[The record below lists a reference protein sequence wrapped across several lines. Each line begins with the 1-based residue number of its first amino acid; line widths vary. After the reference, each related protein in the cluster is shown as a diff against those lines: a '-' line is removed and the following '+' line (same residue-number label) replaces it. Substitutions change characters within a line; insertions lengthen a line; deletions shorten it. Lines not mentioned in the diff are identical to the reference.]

1 MAAPDRELVGV
12 ATAFL
17 RSYAPLTALVG
28 TSIYYRPQPSLV
40 APYVSVDDA
49 YTTRADV
56 QCINGL
62 LVTLNVHVWTDDS
75 HPLPNGGG
83 ALQDARAIAFEVSNA
98 LHHAALSLPTS
109 RLVTI
114 AHTGTRV
121 FYDTDGTTGHG
132 VVTLEAIVNF

>member
-1 MAAPDRELVGV
+1 MAAPERELVGV

-17 RSYAPLTALVG
+17 RSCAPLTALVG
-28 TSIYYRPQPSLV
+28 TSIFFRPQPTLTP
-40 APYVSVDDA
+40 PYVSVDDA
-49 YTTRADV
+49 YTTRVDA
-56 QCINGL
+56 QCISGV

-98 LHHAALSLPTS
+98 LHHAALTLPTS
-109 RLVTI
+109 TLVTI
-114 AHTGTRV
+114 AHKGTRV

-132 VVTLEAIVNF
+132 VVSFEAIVNF